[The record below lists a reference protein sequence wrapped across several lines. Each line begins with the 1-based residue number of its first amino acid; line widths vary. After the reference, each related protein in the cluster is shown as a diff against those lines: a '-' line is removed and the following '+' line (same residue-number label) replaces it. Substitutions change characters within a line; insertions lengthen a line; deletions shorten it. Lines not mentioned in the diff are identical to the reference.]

1 MLYSSQSSLPLPF
14 NRYLTIVSLRELPFR
29 TRMTFDRDTY
39 VIRSQNHYV
48 AYRTWMKVIPLIE
61 VFNLGQEAE
70 LVNWLEQFGYEFE
83 SEAFQPWFSQCV
95 IYPVAELT

>member
-1 MLYSSQSSLPLPF
+1 MLYSSQYSLPLLF
-14 NRYLTIVSLRELPFR
+14 NRYLTIVSLRELPTR
-29 TRMTFDRDTY
+29 TRMSFDKDTY
-39 VIRSQNHYV
+39 VIRSHHYYV

-61 VFNLGQEAE
+61 TFDLGQEAE

-83 SEAFQPWFSQCV
+83 SEAFQPWFSQCA